1 MKLILTQE
9 VEGLGAP
16 GDVVEVKDGYG
27 RNYLV
32 PRNLAIT
39 YTKGAE
45 RQIDQIKRA
54 RDARAIRTA
63 EHANEVKNQLE
74 ALTVTLPARVGA
86 GKKLFGSIGTRD
98 IVDAIRT
105 SGGPLLERTAV
116 VLPEP
121 IKTAGKHKVEI
132 KLHSTIAASVTV
144 DVVAAA

>member
-16 GDVVEVKDGYG
+16 GDIVEVKDGYG

-32 PRNLAIT
+32 PRHLGIG

-45 RQIDQIKRA
+45 RQIAQIKRA

-74 ALTVTLPARVGA
+74 ALNVTLPARVGA
-86 GKKLFGSIGTRD
+86 NKKLFGSIGSRD

-105 SGGPLLERTAV
+105 SGGPLLERSSV
-116 VLPEP
+116 VLASP
-121 IKTAGKHKVEI
+121 IKTAGKHTVSV
-132 KLHSTIAASVTV
+132 KLHASVSASVTV
-144 DVVAAA
+144 DIVAA